1 MYKLMVL
8 DSHNRETVVFE
19 NKDIQ
24 EVDYFTYQFVNKKE
38 LLEQGGRV
46 FNSKF
51 QDVYIASMHDKKRR
65 NIRDIMY
72 QDYIIPSDYELCDR
86 YSFFLLADRSRV
98 RRSFINNLPNIRDI
112 NLKYLSSLDI
122 INAVVKH
129 MNTYRKK
136 RDCYFELVNNG
147 VIKVEEGK
155 IRRNEDKIVD
165 KSSDYDIEIELEELN
180 NRKRR

>member
-1 MYKLMVL
+1 
-8 DSHNRETVVFE
+8 
-19 NKDIQ
+19 
-24 EVDYFTYQFVNKKE
+24 
-38 LLEQGGRV
+38 
-46 FNSKF
+46 
-51 QDVYIASMHDKKRR
+51 
-65 NIRDIMY
+65 MY

-165 KSSDYDIEIELEELN
+165 KSSDYDIEIELEELS

>member
-8 DSHNRETVVFE
+8 DSHNKETVVFE
-19 NKDIQ
+19 NKDIS
-24 EVDYFTYQFVNKKE
+24 EVDYFTYQFVNRND
-38 LLEQGGRV
+38 LLEQAGRV

-51 QDVYIASMHDKKRR
+51 QDAYIASIHEKKRR
-65 NIRDIMY
+65 NIHDIMY

-86 YSFFLLADRSRV
+86 YSFYLLADRSRV

-155 IRRNEDKIVD
+155 IREMEENSMVR
-165 KSSDYDIEIELEELN
+165 SSDYDIEVELEELE